1 MKIAI
6 LSALSVL
13 AAVTPVAAAENPK
26 VIMDTSKGQL
36 TIELYADKAPE
47 TVKNFLAYVDAGFYS
62 GTIFH
67 RVIPNFMIQGGG
79 FTPDMQQKGTRPP
92 IKIESDNG
100 LKNERGT
107 LAMARTQDPNSATA
121 QFFINS
127 VDNGFLNFTAKTPQG
142 WGYAVFGKVV
152 KGMEVVDE
160 ICKVKTGASPKTEGG
175 RVGGITFPCSCRPR
189 CDWFKP
195 PQVAVF
201 YRTKRSAQDGAIW
214 RTASKPDSS

>member
-1 MKIAI
+1 MKIAFI
-6 LSALSVL
+6 SALSVL
-13 AAVTPVAAAENPK
+13 AAVSPAAAADNPK

-36 TIELYADKAPE
+36 TIELYPDKAPE
-47 TVKNFLAYVDAGFYS
+47 TVKNFLAYVDAGFYN

-67 RVIPNFMIQGGG
+67 RVIPKFMIQGGG
-79 FTPDMQQKGTRPP
+79 FTPDMQQKGTRAP

-100 LKNERGT
+100 LKNDRGT

-127 VDNGFLNFTAKTPQG
+127 VDNGFLNFTAKTPKG

-160 ICKVKTGASPKTEGG
+160 ISKVKTGAQDVPVET
-175 RVGGITFPCSCRPR
+175 VTITS
-189 CDWFKP
+189 
-195 PQVAVF
+195 V
-201 YRTKRSAQDGAIW
+201 KRA
-214 RTASKPDSS
+214 K